1 MSFLSKLSKVI
12 VPTAIGFA
20 TGGPAGAFVAGVG
33 ASQAEKA
40 ERRFKEQQQ
49 LQAKETDMS
58 EIFGRT
64 STFRDPYAGTG
75 VLTPNVGTQASGGGF
90 FSDVGQFFRSAGS
103 VVRDAFGSGIPQLF
117 GVGRPQ
123 GITQQPAITSATNIG
138 AQESQGSGTIQAGIG
153 GGLSTLIGAG
163 RSLISSPAGQIAIG
177 TGVGLATGL
186 MDASGRQVRI
196 TRKTKRLAQQ
206 AYALSMGDLGRATQ
220 LFAQLSG
227 ISVNEQQYVL
237 ILTKRFR
244 NDGAV
249 ITKAALRKT
258 RSTIRKMK
266 SMCDMYDDLRLTA
279 RRRTPMKRA
288 RATTTLIKN

>member
-1 MSFLSKLSKVI
+1 VSFLRDIAKIASVVAPVVI
-12 VPTAIGFA
+12 PGA
-20 TGGPAGAFVAGVG
+20 GGYVASAVAGTV
-33 ASQAEKA
+33 ASGEAKKEFKKKQQA
-40 ERRFKEQQQ
+40 
-49 LQAKETDMS
+49 QAKETDMS

-75 VLTPNVGTQASGGGF
+75 VLTPNVGTNASGGGF
-90 FSDVGQFFRSAGS
+90 FSDVGNFFRSAGG
-103 VVRDAFGSGIPQLF
+103 VVREAFGSGIPQLF
-117 GVGRPQ
+117 GVSRPQ
-123 GITQQPAITSATNIG
+123 GVAQQPAITTVTNVG
-138 AQESQGSGTIQAGIG
+138 ARESQGSGTIQAGFG
-153 GGLSTLIGAG
+153 TSLAPLISAG
-163 RSLISSPAGQIAIG
+163 RNLITNPIGQIGIG
-177 TGVGLATGL
+177 TAVGGALSL
-186 MDASGRQVRI
+186 MDSGGRQVRI

-206 AYALSMGDLGRATQ
+206 AYQLSMGDLSTATQ

-227 ISVNEQQYVL
+227 LSVNEQQYVL

-266 SMCDMYDDLRLTA
+266 NMCDMYDDLRPTA